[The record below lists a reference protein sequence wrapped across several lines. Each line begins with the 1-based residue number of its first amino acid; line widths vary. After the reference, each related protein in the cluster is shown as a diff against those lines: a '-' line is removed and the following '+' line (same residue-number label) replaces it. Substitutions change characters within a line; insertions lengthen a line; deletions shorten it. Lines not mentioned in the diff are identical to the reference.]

1 MDVILNK
8 ILVGGFTNI
17 GQVSIDLN
25 DLSSLVAPNNYGKSN
40 VLKAVMFAFDFIKA
54 VGNDKIALMNRRL
67 YIPIN
72 KHMADAPFVF
82 EVTGTLSEEDGDIDF
97 EYGFKFEWAKTYS
110 TDGARIIEEHL
121 RFRKA
126 RDGKY
131 KQYINREKSDEAL
144 YQPTETSRCNRQ
156 LPLDGNIL
164 ALEKLAYYDDL
175 FFVEKIRSIL
185 SISVQ
190 SVNTLDNPDDYFS
203 GKILNEDISGYS
215 LAFPK
220 PSQIGYFVNSLQH
233 LDPDRYELL
242 KDTIMSLLP
251 NIEDF
256 TPVQVDLRGTVSEAV
271 PYQLPNIFYDIRIK
285 EKNNNQPT
293 SIASVSTG
301 CKKILLLVVMLVAAD
316 INNVP
321 LLMFEELENSVHP
334 RLLQNILLTVAALSG
349 NTKVLITSHSPYL
362 VRFLPADRIYVGVP
376 SEQGIADFRTIRSTK
391 VKKLARQAAAEE
403 VTLGEYLFE
412 LMLDMED
419 NSEIIN
425 EYF

>member
-1 MDVILNK
+1 MNVVLNHFS
-8 ILVGGFTNI
+8 VGGFTNI
-17 GQVSIDLN
+17 GQVSINLT

-40 VLKAVMFAFDFIKA
+40 VLKAVSFAFDFIKA
-54 VGNDKIALMNRRL
+54 GSADKSALMNRRVF
-67 YIPIN
+67 IPIN
-72 KHMADAPFVF
+72 KHMADVPFSF
-82 EVTGTLSEEDGDIDF
+82 EFSGTLLCDKGDTDF
-97 EYGFKFEWAKTYS
+97 EYGFRFEWAKTNS
-110 TDGARIIEEHL
+110 ANGARIVEEHL
-121 RFRKA
+121 RFRKSGE
-126 RDGKY
+126 GKY
-131 KQYINREKSDEAL
+131 KQYINREKSEEAL
-144 YQPTETSRCNRQ
+144 YLPTEAGRCNRQ
-156 LPLDGNIL
+156 LSLEGNIL

-185 SISVQ
+185 SVSVE

-203 GKILNEDISGYS
+203 GKILNEDINGYS

-220 PSQIGYFVNSLQH
+220 PSQIGFFVNSLQY

-256 TPVQVDLRGTVSEAV
+256 TPVQVDLRGNVTEAV
-271 PYQLPNIFYDIRIK
+271 PYQVPNIFYDIRIK

-316 INNVP
+316 INKIP

-334 RLLQNILLTVAALSG
+334 RLLQNILLTVSALSG
-349 NTKVLITSHSPYL
+349 DTKVLITSHSPYL
-362 VRFLPADRIYVGVP
+362 VRFLPADKIYVGLP
-376 SEQGIADFRTIRSTK
+376 TEQGIADFRTIRPSK
-391 VKKLARQAAAEE
+391 VKKLMRQAAAEE
-403 VTLGEYLFE
+403 ITLGEYLFE

-419 NSEIIN
+419 DSEIIN